1 MVVKKNIFRIY
12 NMPLIS
18 TRTRRK
24 IGTIIDPQIE
34 NEDPETLDTQLDML
48 KQLNQ
53 RNKLTKTTLAQYN
66 YLNELSRQRKN
77 TWKDVKSPRTQKKKI
92 RFGEDNVKE
101 FFKDVPT
108 ILVPPKLKRTHT
120 YGGKRNTRKTRK
132 QRK

>member
-1 MVVKKNIFRIY
+1 
-12 NMPLIS
+12 MPLIK
-18 TRTRRK
+18 TKTK
-24 IGTIIDPQIE
+24 KVIGPIIDPQLE
-34 NEDPETLDTQLDML
+34 NELDNETIDTQLNML

-53 RNKLTKTTLAQYN
+53 RNKLTKTTLAKYN
-66 YLNELSRQRKN
+66 YLDELSRQRN
-77 TWKDVKSPRTQKKKI
+77 TTWKDVKSPRTQKKRI

-120 YGGKRNTRKTRK
+120 YGGKRNTRKMRK

>member
-1 MVVKKNIFRIY
+1 VAVKKNIFRIY

-24 IGTIIDPQIE
+24 IGTIIDPELE
-34 NEDPETLDTQLDML
+34 NELDNETIDTQLTM
-48 KQLNQ
+48 LNQ
-53 RNKLTKTTLAQYN
+53 QKKLSKTASAKYN
-66 YLNELSRQRKN
+66 YLNELSRQRN
-77 TWKDVKSPRTQKKKI
+77 TTWKDVKSPMTQKKRI

>member
-1 MVVKKNIFRIY
+1 
-12 NMPLIS
+12 MPLIS

-24 IGTIIDPQIE
+24 IGKIIDPEME
-34 NEDPETLDTQLDML
+34 NEDNETLDTQLNML

-77 TWKDVKSPRTQKKKI
+77 TWKNVKSPRTEKKRI
-92 RFGEDNVKE
+92 HFGENKTKE
-101 FFKDVPT
+101 FFKALPIDIAATPK
-108 ILVPPKLKRTHT
+108 KLKRTHT

-132 QRK
+132 HRK

>member
-1 MVVKKNIFRIY
+1 
-12 NMPLIS
+12 MPLIS
-18 TRTRRK
+18 TKTRRK
-24 IGTIIDPQIE
+24 IGTIIDPEFE
-34 NEDPETLDTQLDML
+34 NELDNETIDTQLHML
-48 KQLNQ
+48 KKQQ
-53 RNKLTKTTLAQYN
+53 KLSKTASAKYN
-66 YLNELSRQRKN
+66 YLDELSRQRN
-77 TWKDVKSPRTQKKKI
+77 TTWKDVKSPRTQKKRI